1 MNPAFNNFHTT
12 RWTIVLKA
20 RGTAPEAR
28 AALSD
33 LCEAYYTPVLR
44 FLKREGKTKDEAE
57 ELTQSFFARLL
68 SQNSIQSADPA
79 KGRFRSY
86 LLGALKHF
94 LAEHRRNQ
102 SRLKRGGN
110 APHQSL
116 DAPESETSPGLQLPD
131 PGSSIPDSYFDREW
145 ALALMDRGLKTVE
158 TAFEK
163 SGKSLH
169 FETFKPWLVGEV
181 SSLSQADAASIL
193 NISPGAVKVS
203 IHRLRKDFADAIRS
217 EIAQTVNT
225 PGEISEE
232 LRYLIEVLS
241 KPRPN

>member
-1 MNPAFNNFHTT
+1 
-12 RWTIVLKA
+12 
-20 RGTAPEAR
+20 
-28 AALSD
+28 
-33 LCEAYYTPVLR
+33 
-44 FLKREGKTKDEAE
+44 
-57 ELTQSFFARLL
+57 
-68 SQNSIQSADPA
+68 
-79 KGRFRSY
+79 
-86 LLGALKHF
+86 
-94 LAEHRRNQ
+94 
-102 SRLKRGGN
+102 
-110 APHQSL
+110 
-116 DAPESETSPGLQLPD
+116 
-131 PGSSIPDSYFDREW
+131 
-145 ALALMDRGLKTVE
+145 MDRGLKTVE

-193 NISPGAVKVS
+193 NITPGAVKVS